1 VLFLR
6 REGRKDLG
14 ERFDFKLT
22 ASLCL
27 NFVTMVIKGG
37 QYQTVTV
44 STRRGFRLCVQI
56 LLFILF
62 AVLFVLN
69 V

>member
-1 VLFLR
+1 
-6 REGRKDLG
+6 
-14 ERFDFKLT
+14 
-22 ASLCL
+22 
-27 NFVTMVIKGG
+27 
-37 QYQTVTV
+37 VTV